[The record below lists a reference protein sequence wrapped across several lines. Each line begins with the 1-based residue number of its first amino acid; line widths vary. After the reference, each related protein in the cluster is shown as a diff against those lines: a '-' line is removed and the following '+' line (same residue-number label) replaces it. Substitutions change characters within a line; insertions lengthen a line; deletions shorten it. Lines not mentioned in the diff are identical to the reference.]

1 MALLLFTSVD
11 GQWEAGVDSDVELGR
26 VIVQVGLADLG
37 VRGQDVLDQCAEV
50 NAVEA
55 FGWIIENGIVDVVD
69 GSGKLVSS
77 DGKDEAVSSPC
88 FSRGDVDGA

>member
-1 MALLLFTSVD
+1 M
-11 GQWEAGVDSDVELGR
+11 
-26 VIVQVGLADLG
+26 
-37 VRGQDVLDQCAEV
+37 VRMCWTNVWRF

-55 FGWIIENGIVDVVD
+55 FGWIIENGVVDVVD
-69 GSGKLVSS
+69 GGSKLVSS